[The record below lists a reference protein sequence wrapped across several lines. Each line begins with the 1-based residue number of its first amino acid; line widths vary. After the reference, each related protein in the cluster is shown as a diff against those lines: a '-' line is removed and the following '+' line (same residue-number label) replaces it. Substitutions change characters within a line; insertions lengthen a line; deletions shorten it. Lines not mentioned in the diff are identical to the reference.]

1 MNTHTHENAWGG
13 FVGKTFLTALMLVW
27 FGAAYIIG
35 SNQSLVNTQLSAFPP
50 IAITA
55 IIPVAGFIAA
65 YALVPIFRRCVLM
78 INLQTLT
85 RFQYWRVIGF
95 TFLPL
100 YAFDILPGLFA
111 LPAGLGDVAI
121 GLAAPLI
128 IARMN
133 RDPDYVMSSGFVRY
147 NLLGLLDF
155 VSAVATSGL
164 AAGGFADLVANNVT
178 TAPLDIWPLN
188 LFPSFIVPFFIIIH
202 FITLMKVRALR
213 QANKEGL
220 FAAPQTA

>member
-1 MNTHTHENAWGG
+1 MTTHTHGNTGSG
-13 FVGKTFLTALMLVW
+13 IIGKTFLTALILFW
-27 FGAAYIIG
+27 FGAAYSIG

-55 IIPVAGFIAA
+55 IIPVAGFMAL
-65 YALVPIFRRCVLM
+65 YALAPVFRRRVLA
-78 INLQTLT
+78 IDLQTLT

-133 RDPDYVMSSGFVRY
+133 RDPDYVLSSGFIRY

-155 VSAVATSGL
+155 VSAVVTSGL
-164 AAGGFADLVANNVT
+164 AAGGFAGLVANNVT
-178 TAPLDIWPLN
+178 TAPMDIWPLN

-220 FAAPQTA
+220 LATPQTA